1 MPRRTYLTNKIA
13 ILLTVALISFILAV
27 LCTDNYINNNGS
39 SLKNIIIFWCVFVI
53 SFIGGSLGYFKYVG
67 AFGSTILVIYS
78 IINSSSFLAAV
89 TLALGISWLT
99 MFLNRRYK

>member
-53 SFIGGSLGYFKYVG
+53 SFILFLVYNNKY
-67 AFGSTILVIYS
+67 
-78 IINSSSFLAAV
+78 INQINDL
-89 TLALGISWLT
+89 
-99 MFLNRRYK
+99 

>member
-53 SFIGGSLGYFKYVG
+53 SFILFLVYNNKY
-67 AFGSTILVIYS
+67 SNQ
-78 IINSSSFLAAV
+78 IND
-89 TLALGISWLT
+89 
-99 MFLNRRYK
+99 

>member
-53 SFIGGSLGYFKYVG
+53 SFILFLVYNNKY
-67 AFGSTILVIYS
+67 SNQ
-78 IINSSSFLAAV
+78 INDL
-89 TLALGISWLT
+89 
-99 MFLNRRYK
+99 